1 MASFFSKRSRS
12 DLHVSGIGGG
22 GAPGL
27 LSHGDEDGPDPEAS
41 SSGRGI
47 AASGGGNGG
56 LFNRRLRSL
65 ARAPSLPSSSSLS
78 ASSSSSSH
86 FPPHRRALQKYTL
99 VAAQVSL
106 AAVQVAVCLGAVYL
120 KSALSS
126 TPHAA
131 SRDDGGSRSSL
142 SSTSS
147 PSPRASEPVFS
158 PPVYAFCRE
167 ALAGLI
173 LCSLAAFFS
182 PSRPSRADLPG
193 FAALGTLMFLNQL
206 LYLTGI
212 NRAGVSAAAKLQPAI
227 PVFTA
232 ALASLLGLEA
242 LGRKRAAGIALAA
255 GGALAMV
262 VASNAA
268 VAAADPLAH
277 ALFQVDSRSMTTA

>member
-12 DLHVSGIGGG
+12 DLHVSGMGGC

-147 PSPRASEPVFS
+147 PSPRASEP
-158 PPVYAFCRE
+158 
-167 ALAGLI
+167 
-173 LCSLAAFFS
+173 
-182 PSRPSRADLPG
+182 
-193 FAALGTLMFLNQL
+193 Q
-206 LYLTGI
+206 
-212 NRAGVSAAAKLQPAI
+212 
-227 PVFTA
+227 
-232 ALASLLGLEA
+232 
-242 LGRKRAAGIALAA
+242 
-255 GGALAMV
+255 
-262 VASNAA
+262 
-268 VAAADPLAH
+268 
-277 ALFQVDSRSMTTA
+277 